1 MILIVE
7 IRHRQALRVPRVTA
21 RKCPALVGQMLLDL
35 RAAGVYLLHPFHQAD
50 QRVRLPQRR
59 RRGDE
64 LGKRHVGLGTGRVN
78 NLENRGGAVNGHQCI
93 PC

>member
-1 MILIVE
+1 MILVVE

-21 RKCPALVGQMLLDL
+21 RKCPAFVGQMILDL
-35 RAAGVYLLHPFHQAD
+35 RAARVYLLHPFHQAD

-64 LGKRHVGLGTGRVN
+64 LGKCHVRFGIGRVN
-78 NLENRGGAVNGHQCI
+78 NLENRRSAVNGHQCV